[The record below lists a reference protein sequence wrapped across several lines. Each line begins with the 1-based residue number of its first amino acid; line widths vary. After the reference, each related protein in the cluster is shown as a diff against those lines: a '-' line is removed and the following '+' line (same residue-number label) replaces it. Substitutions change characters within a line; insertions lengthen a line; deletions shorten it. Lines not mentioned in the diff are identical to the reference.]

1 MSVFSEIAEQA
12 KKQFKS
18 NLRLKSLT
26 DSVKSRT
33 RQEED
38 FSEDTEWLS
47 AQEFKRRY
55 RNVRIAAISAGVLG
69 IVSFLMIAFSHSFK
83 DFALALLSAT
93 VLELF
98 YVKLSFLLWASR
110 RLLETKKTEFLRVG
124 DFFAAI
130 CADPQQFLPLPI
142 APKVSKE

>member
-1 MSVFSEIAEQA
+1 MSVFSEFAEQA
-12 KKQFKS
+12 KRQFKT
-18 NLRLKSLT
+18 NLKLT
-26 DSVKSRT
+26 ALSDSVKSRT

-38 FSEDTEWLS
+38 FSQDAEWMS
-47 AQEFKRRY
+47 AEEFNRRY
-55 RNVRIAAISAGVLG
+55 VNVRIAAITAGVLG
-69 IVSFLMIAFSHSFK
+69 IVSFCMIAFSYSFK

-110 RLLETKKTEFLRVG
+110 RFLVTKKLEFLRIG
-124 DFFAAI
+124 DFFTAI
-130 CADPQQFLPLPI
+130 CADPRQFLPLPI